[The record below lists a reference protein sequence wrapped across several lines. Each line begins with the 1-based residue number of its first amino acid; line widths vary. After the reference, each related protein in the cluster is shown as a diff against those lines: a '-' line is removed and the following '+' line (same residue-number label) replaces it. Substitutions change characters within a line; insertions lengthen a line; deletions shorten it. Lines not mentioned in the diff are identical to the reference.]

1 MRPALPTSFV
11 LVLGLLVWPLAAQ
24 AQAAAPVD
32 ERGLSERV
40 RSQASNPMR
49 IILEASRIKR
59 RPATD
64 TEEAAPAVPP
74 VTARTQVRAA
84 EASAGAGAGASVLAP
99 PRPQS
104 LSLETLTPGMPPLV
118 LPALP
123 AVAEVPRLGA
133 LPGAAVAAG
142 LATAAAGVAATTSAA
157 APLGEAA
164 PRLLTMVAPELPP
177 MLARRL
183 GPLPDVLVEVCEL
196 LGVSAQ
202 QAIAVG
208 DAAGRRE
215 PRGGA
220 LHPRGAQAVA
230 FCAPARAADAA
241 IDSGLQLKAKTL
253 GAPGGL
259 AYGSRA
265 VPGVGS
271 RPSRVSA
278 SVQAL
283 PQRSTSSARAML
295 SITEGGMARSRTAGL
310 GW

>member
-183 GPLPDVLVEVCEL
+183 GPLPDVLVEVRIERDGRIGQATL
-196 LGVSAQ
+196 LGGVNR
-202 QAIAVG
+202 
-208 DAAGRRE
+208 AAEPYILEALKQWRFAPLRE
-215 PRGGA
+215 PLTQR
-220 LHPRGAQAVA
+220 L
-230 FCAPARAADAA
+230 
-241 IDSGLQLKAKTL
+241 TL
-253 GAPGGL
+253 
-259 AYGSRA
+259 
-265 VPGVGS
+265 VFN
-271 RPSRVSA
+271 
-278 SVQAL
+278 
-283 PQRSTSSARAML
+283 
-295 SITEGGMARSRTAGL
+295 
-310 GW
+310 